1 MSENPYAHASS
12 HVEEAAEL
20 RSQRPKSRRMVWLGS
35 LTFLLSGLVFFV
47 LMSRLF
53 MPTSQIGTPASAPDP
68 AAVAAQVSG
77 LLVPL
82 VLAFFVG
89 IGGLCLLVFSFQP

>member
-1 MSENPYAHASS
+1 
-12 HVEEAAEL
+12 
-20 RSQRPKSRRMVWLGS
+20 
-35 LTFLLSGLVFFV
+35 
-47 LMSRLF
+47 

-89 IGGLCLLVFSFQP
+89 IGGLCLLVFGLFRLR